1 MAAAQARSMWPQ
13 LSVKEDAPVKVLRN
27 SLVVGALGGV
37 SGTVVSVLRTSQI
50 EPVVAAWRMSKGWFA
65 FSFGF
70 FGTHSRYED

>member
-1 MAAAQARSMWPQ
+1 
-13 LSVKEDAPVKVLRN
+13 VLRN

-37 SGTVVSVLRTSQI
+37 SGTVVSVLRASPI